1 MFLVSDEANQSGIF
15 GGLEWSG
22 DWQVRFSREGQTA
35 LMRGGSWGI
44 DLTLREG
51 EEIPFAPVLLGFYEG
66 DRDQGANALRRCL
79 LEHFVPRLGE
89 ERHLPPTYYNQFHY
103 FTNLFD
109 EDIMRAQV
117 DVAAELGLEYFEIDA
132 GWFVGIRDLDP
143 SLPPGSPAEGG
154 FSAGVGNWL
163 EVDPAVF
170 PSGLPAFRRLRAF
183 QGDALRSL
191 VRAGASVAH
200 LDAGRASIPS
210 GCWRIEADRGQ
221 STPEG
226 DGHARTAGRPW
237 PRMGWLTLETRK

>member
-1 MFLVSDEANQSGIF
+1 M
-15 GGLEWSG
+15 
-22 DWQVRFSREGQTA
+22 
-35 LMRGGSWGI
+35 
-44 DLTLREG
+44 
-51 EEIPFAPVLLGFYEG
+51 LLGFYEG
-66 DRDQGANALRRCL
+66 DRDEGANALRRCL

-89 ERHLPPTYYNQFHY
+89 ERHLPPTYYHQFHY

-170 PSGLPAFRRLRAF
+170 PSGLPVFADYVRSKVT
-183 QGDALRSL
+183 ALRSL

-200 LDAGRASIPS
+200 PRRWPASIPS
-210 GCWRIEADRGQ
+210 GCCG
-221 STPEG
+221 SS
-226 DGHARTAGRPW
+226 RPR
-237 PRMGWLTLETRK
+237 PINT